1 MFLIEKSRQSA
12 EGFGHSE
19 NLLSNSISAIFNLE

>member
-1 MFLIEKSRQSA
+1 MFLIEKSRHSS

-19 NLLSNSISAIFNLE
+19 ILLSNAISAIFNLE